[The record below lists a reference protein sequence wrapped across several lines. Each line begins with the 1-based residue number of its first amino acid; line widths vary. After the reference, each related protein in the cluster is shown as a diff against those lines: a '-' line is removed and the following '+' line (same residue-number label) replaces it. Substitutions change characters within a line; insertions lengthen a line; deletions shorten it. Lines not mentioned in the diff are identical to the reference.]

1 MDAITEHHYL
11 NIARGKAKPL
21 EDGTLAT
28 VNTIIVNIDGVETL
42 IPTVWDGEIVSD
54 EEATRFAINSG
65 VDWPTRTGENAVQE
79 LEEFDA
85 EIHKS
90 MTDMTSPEE
99 ASEILQNN
107 KKGFDEGG
115 LMVETSPRPK
125 SRPKTTLTYEDADK
139 IERLVWAEARGEG
152 VEGRN
157 AVRGVILNR
166 LASSRFPNDIDG
178 VLDPKE
184 FEPLDDHG
192 DVYSIPIPEE
202 DLQRGHNEFADYYQL
217 GKDAVDGRT
226 FFQNTKTT
234 KARGTNFSGPDPI
247 TIGNHTFTRGY
258 EGQEPVY
265 DTNFSHNITVIYPEY
280 AEATLEGMALGGLAV
295 ARKGIMTPEG
305 KDMADKKFQL
315 DENKADLDDDGSLS
329 SYEKTRAEAVQ
340 KAVDD
345 PDQDEKYSMYHG
357 GMMEPVDPVSGNP
370 IPPGSTAENVRDD
383 IDVNLSE
390 GEYVLPADVV
400 RWHGLKHIMDMQD
413 EAKSGLMMMD
423 SMGLLVGDTPVY
435 EECSQCSGEGCENCE
450 GEASEEDET
459 ETPEGNEIELPT
471 VETVESD
478 IIEGDETEELAEDEM
493 YGKEDSMP
501 SMFGMVKKPKI
512 SFII

>member
-1 MDAITEHHYL
+1 ME
-11 NIARGKAKPL
+11 
-21 EDGTLAT
+21 
-28 VNTIIVNIDGVETL
+28 
-42 IPTVWDGEIVSD
+42 
-54 EEATRFAINSG
+54 
-65 VDWPTRTGENAVQE
+65 
-79 LEEFDA
+79 
-85 EIHKS
+85 KS
-90 MTDMTSPEE
+90 
-99 ASEILQNN
+99 L
-107 KKGFDEGG
+107 
-115 LMVETSPRPK
+115 RPK
-125 SRPKTTLTYEDADK
+125 ARPKTVLSYEDTDK

-184 FEPLDDHG
+184 FEPLEDHG

-340 KAVDD
+340 KAVDN

-383 IDVNLSE
+383 IEVNLSE

-435 EECSQCSGEGCENCE
+435 EECSQCSGEGCEYCE
-450 GEASEEDET
+450 GEASEEDEM

-471 VETVESD
+471 VETVESE

-493 YGKEDSMP
+493 YGKEEESMP
-501 SMFGMVKKPKI
+501 SMFGMVKRPKI